1 MQCYEKHIVKL
12 LKNFFLI
19 MKELD
24 LNDVKI
30 SEITNENG
38 ASGLIEAIRE
48 SLGRLH
54 DLETMHGINVSLKE
68 ISFDITDEAKEY
80 LTIEN
85 REKLMDWYDSWYH
98 SKLSWPMITEMWIIY
113 DRLVVSFEE

>member
-1 MQCYEKHIVKL
+1 MT
-12 LKNFFLI
+12 
-19 MKELD
+19 ELD

-80 LTIEN
+80 LTQKN

-98 SKLSWPMITEMWIIY
+98 CKLSWPMITEMWIMF
-113 DRLVVSFEE
+113 DKLVVGFEEERI